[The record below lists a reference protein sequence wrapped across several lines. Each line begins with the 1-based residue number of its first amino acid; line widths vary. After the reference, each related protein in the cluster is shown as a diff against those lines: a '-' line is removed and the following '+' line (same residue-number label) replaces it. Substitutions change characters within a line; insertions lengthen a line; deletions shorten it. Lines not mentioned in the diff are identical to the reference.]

1 MIQLGV
7 RNQTIMTEKPNP
19 AASFTA
25 LALYG
30 AAISGM
36 AGMLAGLL
44 ALVSGEWVSAG
55 VGFGLAG
62 ITFGLIANAL
72 VRR

>member
-1 MIQLGV
+1 MS
-7 RNQTIMTEKPNP
+7 EKPNL

-30 AAISGM
+30 AVF
-36 AGMLAGLL
+36 AGFAGLL
-44 ALVSGEWVSAG
+44 VGLLAIFSADWIGASIG
-55 VGFGLAG
+55 VGLAG
-62 ITFGLIANAL
+62 ITFGLVANAL